1 MKKITIASLFCLLY
15 SVSVFGQ
22 VQMQDNGMVLKPEIQ
37 KLSFLVGQWEGE
49 GWMMG
54 RDGQRHS
61 FIQTESVEFK
71 LDSTA
76 ILIEGLG
83 MTDGEVIHNAMAVLR
98 FDRENSNY
106 SFNSFLSTGLEG
118 SFKAELIDDKLY
130 WFPNENMRYIIELD
144 ESGQWFEIGEINQN
158 GQWFQF
164 FEMTLK
170 KV

>member
-1 MKKITIASLFCLLY
+1 MKKVTIAALFYLLC

-22 VQMQDNGMVLKPEIQ
+22 MQDNGIFYKQEIK
-37 KLSFLVGQWEGE
+37 KLAFIVGEWKGE

-61 FIQTESVEFK
+61 FIQTENVQFK

-83 MTDGEVIHNAMAVLR
+83 MTEGEVIHNAMAVLR
-98 FDRENSNY
+98 FNRENSNY

-130 WFPNENMRYIIELD
+130 WYPNENMRYIIELNED
-144 ESGQWFEIGEINQN
+144 GQWYETGEINRDGN
-158 GQWFQF
+158 WFQF
-164 FEMTLK
+164 FEMTLN